1 MGDDWRIDPAIR
13 GESVNR
19 QIVAVADSEHL
30 VAINLGADS
39 APLQR
44 AAGAVVVRATHAWEH
59 PAGSAPR
66 DTLGSGTGVLL
77 HFVQGGLSDP

>member
-13 GESVNR
+13 GESANR

-39 APLQR
+39 APLPR

-59 PAGSAPR
+59 PPGAPH
-66 DTLGSGTGVLL
+66 GTRWDPVRACWCR
-77 HFVQGGLSDP
+77 FVQGDLSDP